1 MELKTI
7 YKFTLP
13 TILKKG
19 ETSHYGYATCYKGID
34 IHVVGCGGTGSYLI
48 QNLARLLKVKREDYN
63 INLYLYDAD
72 VVETKNLIRQNFSNK
87 DIGRSK
93 AEAMAAKVSG
103 GFQIPAVAYTKYIES
118 ETDVLEMLKVSREVH
133 HFPIIVGC
141 VDSMQCRKII
151 DSGMKKWGENS
162 FKAVWIDSGNE
173 EFFGQV
179 IINSVGGN
187 SLEVFSQDSF
197 EEGYFN
203 LPSFVDIAPELF
215 TGNLQKTSEISCA
228 EHALENVQNI
238 GANIFSSTILFM
250 VLNNLICGTG
260 ISSGE
265 IKFNALL
272 MQAINK
278 PITL

>member
-7 YKFTLP
+7 YNFQLP
-13 TILKKG
+13 TILGKG
-19 ETSHYGYATCYKGID
+19 ETPYGYTNPYRGID
-34 IHVVGCGGTGSYLI
+34 IHIVGCGGTGSYLI
-48 QNLARLLKVKREDYN
+48 QNLARLLKVKRENYD

-103 GFQIPAVAYTKYIES
+103 GFQVPAVAYTKYIES
-118 ETDVLEMLKVSREVH
+118 ETDVLEMLKVSQSVH
-133 HFPIIVGC
+133 HFPVIVGC

-151 DSGMKKWGENS
+151 DSGMKMWGNYN

-179 IINSVGGN
+179 IVNSVGGD
-187 SLEVFSQDSF
+187 SLEIFSKETSA